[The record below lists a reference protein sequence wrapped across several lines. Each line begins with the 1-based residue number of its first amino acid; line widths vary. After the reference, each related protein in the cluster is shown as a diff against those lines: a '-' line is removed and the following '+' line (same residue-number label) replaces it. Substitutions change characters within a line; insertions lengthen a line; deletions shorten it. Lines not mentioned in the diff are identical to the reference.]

1 MIICHIY
8 FRKLDL
14 NKRLQTQRFYLKYF
28 LCSQCDFYLINYK
41 HTHTHK
47 KTQNLYFIVLYS
59 IIIFISAMIFMQM
72 HTYIYILNTL
82 TFHII
87 AKIYILLFVSKWVFS
102 RFFLWYI
109 CMMIACI
116 SSFKQIFNPD
126 RYHLNAG
133 INVILWFIYFIF
145 CFIFIFGNLLMRR
158 CKPLL
163 KINRRCLKILIIRRK
178 NSVIY

>member
-72 HTYIYILNTL
+72 HTYIYTEYINISYHCKNLY
-82 TFHII
+82 TFVRFKMSFLSIFLM
-87 AKIYILLFVSKWVFS
+87 IYMYDDSLHFQF
-102 RFFLWYI
+102 
-109 CMMIACI
+109 
-116 SSFKQIFNPD
+116 
-126 RYHLNAG
+126 
-133 INVILWFIYFIF
+133 
-145 CFIFIFGNLLMRR
+145 
-158 CKPLL
+158 
-163 KINRRCLKILIIRRK
+163 
-178 NSVIY
+178 